1 MRMMNNTGQSLA
13 NNVAR
18 SDRSANNGLHSLMTY
33 LSRGPRCPN

>member
-1 MRMMNNTGQSLA
+1 MMNNTGQNLA

-33 LSRGPRCPN
+33 LSWGRWCPN